1 MGQSKNERM
10 KELVSLLNK
19 ASRAY
24 YQEAQEIMSNYEYDR
39 LYDELKELEDELGI
53 TLSNSPT
60 VNVGYEVVSELPK
73 ERHESP
79 MLSLD
84 KTKEVEELKNFVGD
98 QKVLMSWKMDGLT
111 VVLTYRDGKLYKA
124 VTRGNGEVGEVITNN
139 AKVFKNVPVQIAYQ
153 GELILRGEAVI
164 GYKDFEKINQEI
176 EDVDARYKNPRNLC
190 SGSVRQ
196 LNNQITAKRNVMFYA
211 FTLVQADGVDF
222 QNSRACQ
229 MEWLKSQGFTTV
241 EYYMVTRDTV
251 EDEVAKFS
259 SKISENDFPSDGLVL
274 TYDDIAYGRSLGR
287 TAKFPRDS
295 FAFKWQDEIRET
307 VLREIEW
314 SPSRTGLINP
324 VAIFDPVELEGT
336 TVSRASVHNIS
347 IMEELELGIGD
358 KIEVYKANM
367 IIPQIAEN
375 LTRSGVKDI
384 PCKCP
389 VCQGETKIRQVG
401 NAKALYC
408 MNPECQA
415 KHVKSFALFVSRD
428 ALNIEGLSE
437 ATLEKFISRGYIHTF
452 ADIFHL
458 AQYKEKIQKM
468 EGFGEKSYKKLTESI
483 EKARTT
489 TLPRV
494 IYSLGIAGIGLANA
508 KVICRELK
516 YDVESL
522 LKVSEEELNEIQG
535 VGEVLAKAFVGYF
548 ADAKHV
554 ENFRRLLNELTIPEE
569 TVTKQQIFE
578 GVNFVITGSVK
589 HFANRGEVKELIESL
604 GGKVTGSVTSK
615 TNYLI
620 NNDVTST
627 SSKNK
632 KANELGIPIIS
643 EETFLKLVNQGE
655 A

>member
-164 GYKDFEKINQEI
+164 GYQDFEKINQEI

-358 KIEVYKANM
+358 RIEVYKANM

-458 AQYKEKIQKM
+458 DQYKEKIQKM

-643 EETFLKLVNQGE
+643 EETFLELVNQGE